1 VFALLRLA
9 DEIQY
14 ALLKA
19 RCRIK
24 DRFLDCSASSKNSIS
39 GASRMKLTKPNG
51 NYQSRRTSLLAAL
64 LIGALLAQNAGAQ
77 SSKETMLNASA
88 VALNATMAASDI
100 GVPVAKSPA
109 SALLAVDQ
117 NRGSIID
124 TIVNFWQADASAS
137 KDASVR
143 ATEGAE
149 LRATLS
155 SLRADHL
162 LAASNART
170 LDGLKQIFVFA
181 DTATASNKT
190 TSLAKSDLKNGIAPA
205 PLSTPTTDTTYTP
218 IAPCKLVDTR
228 GTAGYNVA
236 GGAFAAAEKRTYDAY
251 SGCGP
256 AIPNMAAIQVSA
268 VTSYGGTGGGILSM
282 MKNGDTPP
290 LTNIFYS
297 GYVPVTTT
305 VPVNGA
311 GSGGLFD
318 VQISGVAGTHVI
330 IEVVGYFAQPA
341 ATPLDCVLSPLQI
354 LTLPNGY
361 NNYNFT
367 TGVCASGYTPV
378 SPYCWDGQAAG
389 VYSSGSGM
397 NPGAFCAWK
406 NQSGATAT
414 VYQGTTCCRI
424 PGR

>member
-24 DRFLDCSASSKNSIS
+24 DRFLDCSASSKHSIS

-51 NYQSRRTSLLAAL
+51 NYQSKRTSLLTAL
-64 LIGALLAQNAGAQ
+64 LVGTLLAQNAGAQ
-77 SSKETMLNASA
+77 SAKEAVLNASA
-88 VALNATMAASDI
+88 IAPATTTAAADVSAL
-100 GVPVAKSPA
+100 VAKSPA

-190 TSLAKSDLKNGIAPA
+190 TSLAKSDLKNGTAPA

-251 SGCGP
+251 GGCGP
-256 AIPNMAAIQVSA
+256 TIPNMAAIQVSA

-341 ATPLDCVLSPLQI
+341 ATPLQCVLTSTQ
-354 LTLPNGY
+354 TLSLPIGY
-361 NNYNFT
+361 NSFNFT
-367 TGVCASGYTPV
+367 TSTCAAGYTPV
-378 SPYCWDGQAAG
+378 SPYCYDGLAAG
-389 VYSSGSGM
+389 VYSTGSGM
-397 NPGAFCAWK
+397 NPGAFCGWK
-406 NQSGATAT
+406 NLSGAAVN
-414 VYQGTTCCRI
+414 VYQATTCCRV